1 MDLYKSSNEYSR
13 MQRALAKDPNRR
25 KSSKHGQSMR
35 PWLAP
40 IRCIL
45 RRRRYSSMAASCTA
59 ARDCEEPHLYPDC
72 LRSMRSIE
80 DCRHG
85 RGIRDTDINNIFNRS
100 QRSRTGGSL
109 PKRAIRYAFDP
120 QVIDFQLSGYPSNWS
135 QITGFLILV
144 KLLIVDRFR
153 KTIHNQPH

>member
-1 MDLYKSSNEYSR
+1 MIWS
-13 MQRALAKDPNRR
+13 A
-25 KSSKHGQSMR
+25 
-35 PWLAP
+35 
-40 IRCIL
+40 IR
-45 RRRRYSSMAASCTA
+45 
-59 ARDCEEPHLYPDC
+59 
-72 LRSMRSIE
+72 
-80 DCRHG
+80 
-85 RGIRDTDINNIFNRS
+85 
-100 QRSRTGGSL
+100 GSL